1 MKRFVQRSGLLCV
14 AIIMVC
20 VLGGSAG
27 AATRVVPDGYS
38 TIQGAIV
45 ASAPGDVI
53 QVRAG
58 SYNESLYVLRDALTF
73 VSIDGPGRAVLRGS
87 TAASEFGL
95 SPEAIP
101 SGGATVYIGPDLG
114 VTIDGFSI
122 APGAVSNA
130 SGIVHLGGNSAS
142 DVTIKNNTLEGFASY
157 GVYCV
162 WGSEDVGYITNRRV
176 TVENNTLKNCATGI
190 FLGRLSGCTLQIN
203 GNTIAGCGT
212 GMDIGALLSS
222 SGHIDNNIVK
232 DGRYGVYITNSGGS
246 PLISNGN
253 SFVNNSE
260 YGFYCDAGLVA
271 ATGNW
276 WGHSSGPRDQKTLPG
291 TPNYNNINGTGNR
304 VSSSVDYKP
313 WLTEDPATPGSS
325 RGGCVTGTAAPAML
339 FLLVPLGLLL
349 LKK

>member
-1 MKRFVQRSGLLCV
+1 MKRFIKRSGLLCA

-45 ASAPGDVI
+45 ASGPGDVI

-58 SYNESLYVLRDALTF
+58 TYNESLYVLRDALTL
-73 VSIDGPGRAVLRGS
+73 VSIDGPGRAVIRGS
-87 TAASEFGL
+87 TAASGL
-95 SPEAIP
+95 GVNPEAIP

-122 APGAVSNA
+122 APGVVSNA
-130 SGIVHLGGNSAS
+130 SGIVHLGGNPAS
-142 DVTIKNNTLEGFASY
+142 DVVIKNNTLEGFASY
-157 GVYCV
+157 AVYGV
-162 WGSEDVGYITNRRV
+162 WGTEDVGYITNRRV
-176 TVENNTLKNCATGI
+176 TVESNTLNNCTTGI

-203 GNTIAGCGT
+203 GNAITGCGT
-212 GMDIGALLSS
+212 GIDIGTLVSS

-232 DGRYGVYITNSGGS
+232 NGRYGVYITNSGGS
-246 PLISNGN
+246 ALISNGN
-253 SFVNNSE
+253 SFVNNSD
-260 YGFYCDAGLVA
+260 YGFFCDAGLVA

-276 WGHSSGPRDQKTLPG
+276 WGHSSGPRDLKTLPG
-291 TPNYNNINGTGNR
+291 TPNYNNINGSGNR
-304 VSSSVDYKP
+304 VSSFVDYKP
-313 WLTEDPATPGSS
+313 WLAEDPASPGSS
-325 RGGCVTGTAAPAML
+325 GGGCFTGTAAPAML